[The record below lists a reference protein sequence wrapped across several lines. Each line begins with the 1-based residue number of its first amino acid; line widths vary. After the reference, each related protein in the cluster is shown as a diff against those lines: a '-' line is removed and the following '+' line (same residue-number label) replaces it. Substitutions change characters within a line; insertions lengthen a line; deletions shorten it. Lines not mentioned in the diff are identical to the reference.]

1 MRLFRHFSG
10 PDLPLL
16 KPDRAIFTGINKI
29 ELVFPSTP
37 YHSLEEKRKQSLK
50 RADSGTGPYADLM
63 RYGMILYQ
71 AGSIRIPDSL

>member
-1 MRLFRHFSG
+1 VIFSG
-10 PDLPLL
+10 
-16 KPDRAIFTGINKI
+16 
-29 ELVFPSTP
+29 FPYGNENSFPKEIVPQNAP
-37 YHSLEEKRKQSLK
+37 YRSLEEKRKQSLK